1 MPKQILVAD
10 DDHDIAAIIAEVL
23 TDEGY
28 LVHTADNGL
37 EVLTKIKDYEISLLI
52 LDIMMPEMNGLEV
65 LTQLKK
71 EIDIPVILLSAK
83 GRDIDKVIGLQIG
96 ADDYI
101 AKPFSMD
108 ELVARVYAHLRREH
122 RRAKTKEVLQLGNI
136 KLNKSTFQ
144 VFVSGKSTDFSTKEF
159 LILSYLI
166 ENKGQVLT
174 REQIY
179 EAVWKDAYGGDMT
192 TVTVHI
198 KNIRSKLGCESNL
211 LETVWGVG
219 YRMTGGH

>member
-1 MPKQILVAD
+1 MPEQILVAD
-10 DDHDIAAIIAEVL
+10 DDCDIAAIIAEVL

-28 LVHTADNGL
+28 LVHTASNGL
-37 EVLTKIKDYEISLLI
+37 EVLDKIQTHEISLLI
-52 LDIMMPEMNGLEV
+52 LDIMMPEMDGLEV

-71 EIDIPVILLSAK
+71 ESNIPIMILSVR

-101 AKPFSMD
+101 AKPFSLD

-122 RRAKTKEVLQLGNI
+122 RREKINEIIRLGTI
-136 KLNKSTFQ
+136 ELNKSTFQ
-144 VFVSGKSTDFSTKEF
+144 VFVKGTPTDFSTKEF

-198 KNIRSKLGCESNL
+198 KNIRSKLGCESSL

>member
-10 DDHDIAAIIAEVL
+10 DDSDIAAIIAEVL

-28 LVHTADNGL
+28 LVHTASNGL
-37 EVLTKIKDYEISLLI
+37 EVLDKINTHEISLLI
-52 LDIMMPEMNGLEV
+52 LDIMMPEMDGLEV
-65 LTQLKK
+65 LTQLKR
-71 EIDIPVILLSAK
+71 ESNTPVMILSAK

-96 ADDYI
+96 ADDYM
-101 AKPFSMD
+101 AKPFSLD
-108 ELVARVYAHLRREH
+108 ELVARVSAHLRREH
-122 RRAKTKEVLQLGNI
+122 RREKINEIIRLSTIELS
-136 KLNKSTFQ
+136 KSTFQ
-144 VFVSGKSTDFSTKEF
+144 VFVKGTPKDFSTKEF

>member
-10 DDHDIAAIIAEVL
+10 DDSDIAAIIAEVL

-28 LVHTADNGL
+28 LVHTASNGL
-37 EVLTKIKDYEISLLI
+37 EVLDKINTHEISLLI
-52 LDIMMPEMNGLEV
+52 LDIMMPEMDGLEV
-65 LTQLKK
+65 LTQLKR
-71 EIDIPVILLSAK
+71 ESNTPVMILSAK

-96 ADDYI
+96 ADDYM
-101 AKPFSMD
+101 AKPFSLD
-108 ELVARVYAHLRREH
+108 ELVARVSAHLRREH
-122 RRAKTKEVLQLGNI
+122 RREKINEIIRLSTIE
-136 KLNKSTFQ
+136 LNKSTFQ
-144 VFVSGKSTDFSTKEF
+144 VFVKGTPKDFSTKEF

>member
-10 DDHDIAAIIAEVL
+10 DDSDIAAIIAEVL

-28 LVHTADNGL
+28 LVHTAGNGL
-37 EVLTKIKDYEISLLI
+37 EVLDKINTHEISLLI
-52 LDIMMPEMNGLEV
+52 LDIMMPEMDGLEV
-65 LTQLKK
+65 LTQLKR
-71 EIDIPVILLSAK
+71 ESNTPVMILSAK

-96 ADDYI
+96 ADDYM
-101 AKPFSMD
+101 AKPFSLD
-108 ELVARVYAHLRREH
+108 ELVARVSAHLRREH
-122 RRAKTKEVLQLGNI
+122 RREKINEIIRLSTIE
-136 KLNKSTFQ
+136 LNKSTFQ
-144 VFVSGKSTDFSTKEF
+144 VFVKGTPTDFSTKEF

>member
-1 MPKQILVAD
+1 MTEQILVAD

-28 LVHTADNGL
+28 HVHTADNGL
-37 EVLTKIKDYEISLLI
+37 EVLAKIKDYEISLLI
-52 LDIMMPEMNGLEV
+52 LDIMMPEMDGLEV

-96 ADDYI
+96 ADDYM
-101 AKPFSMD
+101 AKPFSMN

-122 RRAKTKEVLQLGNI
+122 RRDKTKEILQLGNI
-136 KLNKSTFQ
+136 ELNKSTFQ

-198 KNIRSKLGCESNL
+198 KNIRSKLGGESNL

>member
-10 DDHDIAAIIAEVL
+10 DDSDIAAIIAEVL

-28 LVHTADNGL
+28 LVHTASNGL
-37 EVLTKIKDYEISLLI
+37 EVLDKINTHEISLLI
-52 LDIMMPEMNGLEV
+52 LDIMMPEMDGLEV
-65 LTQLKK
+65 LTQLKR
-71 EIDIPVILLSAK
+71 ESNTPVMILSAK

-96 ADDYI
+96 ADDYM
-101 AKPFSMD
+101 AKPFSLD
-108 ELVARVYAHLRREH
+108 ELVARVSAHLRREH
-122 RRAKTKEVLQLGNI
+122 RREKINEIIRLSTIE
-136 KLNKSTFQ
+136 LNKSTFQ
-144 VFVSGKSTDFSTKEF
+144 VFVKGTPKDFSTKEF

-198 KNIRSKLGCESNL
+198 KNIRSKLGYESSL

>member
-10 DDHDIAAIIAEVL
+10 DDSDIAAIIAEVL

-28 LVHTADNGL
+28 LVHTASNGL
-37 EVLTKIKDYEISLLI
+37 EVLDKINTHEISLLI
-52 LDIMMPEMNGLEV
+52 LDIMMPEMDGLEV
-65 LTQLKK
+65 LTQLKR
-71 EIDIPVILLSAK
+71 ESNTPVMILSAK

-96 ADDYI
+96 ADDYM
-101 AKPFSMD
+101 AKPFSLD
-108 ELVARVYAHLRREH
+108 ELVARVSAHLRREH
-122 RRAKTKEVLQLGNI
+122 RREKINEIIRLGTI
-136 KLNKSTFQ
+136 ELNKSTFQ
-144 VFVSGKSTDFSTKEF
+144 VFVKGTPKDFSTKEF

>member
-10 DDHDIAAIIAEVL
+10 DDSDIAAIIAEVL

-28 LVHTADNGL
+28 LVHTASNGL
-37 EVLTKIKDYEISLLI
+37 EVLDKINTHEISLLI
-52 LDIMMPEMNGLEV
+52 LDIMMPEMDGLEV
-65 LTQLKK
+65 LTQLKR
-71 EIDIPVILLSAK
+71 ESNTPVMILSAK

-96 ADDYI
+96 ADDYM
-101 AKPFSMD
+101 AKPFSLD
-108 ELVARVYAHLRREH
+108 ELVARVSAHLRREH
-122 RRAKTKEVLQLGNI
+122 RREKINEIIRLGTI
-136 KLNKSTFQ
+136 ELNKSTFQ
-144 VFVSGKSTDFSTKEF
+144 VFVKGTPKDFSTKEF

-198 KNIRSKLGCESNL
+198 KNIRSKLGYESSL

>member
-1 MPKQILVAD
+1 MSEQILVAD
-10 DDHDIAAIIAEVL
+10 DDRDIAAIIAEVL

-37 EVLTKIKDYEISLLI
+37 EVLAKIKDHEINLLI
-52 LDIMMPEMNGLEV
+52 LDIMMPEMDGLEV

-96 ADDYI
+96 ADDYMS
-101 AKPFSMD
+101 KPFSMD
-108 ELVARVYAHLRREH
+108 ELIARVYAHLRREH
-122 RRAKTKEVLQLGNI
+122 RRDKTKEILQLGNI
-136 KLNKSTFQ
+136 ELNKSTFQ
-144 VFVSGKSTDFSTKEF
+144 AFVSGKTADFSTKEF

-198 KNIRSKLGCESNL
+198 KNIRSKLGHESNL

>member
-10 DDHDIAAIIAEVL
+10 DDSDIAAIIAEVL

-28 LVHTADNGL
+28 LVHTASNGL
-37 EVLTKIKDYEISLLI
+37 EVLDKINTHEISLLI
-52 LDIMMPEMNGLEV
+52 LDIMMPEMDGLEV

-71 EIDIPVILLSAK
+71 ESNFPVMILSAK

-96 ADDYI
+96 ADDYM
-101 AKPFSMD
+101 AKPFSLD
-108 ELVARVYAHLRREH
+108 ELVARVSAHLRREH
-122 RRAKTKEVLQLGNI
+122 RREKTNEIIRLGTI
-136 KLNKSTFQ
+136 ELNKSTFQ
-144 VFVSGKSTDFSTKEF
+144 VFVKGTPKDFSTKEF

-198 KNIRSKLGCESNL
+198 KNIRSKLGYESSL

>member
-10 DDHDIAAIIAEVL
+10 DDCDIAAIIAEVL

-28 LVHTADNGL
+28 LVHTASNGL
-37 EVLTKIKDYEISLLI
+37 EVLDKINTHEISLLI
-52 LDIMMPEMNGLEV
+52 LDIMMPEMDGLEV

-71 EIDIPVILLSAK
+71 ESNIPVMILSAK

-96 ADDYI
+96 ADDYM
-101 AKPFSMD
+101 AKPFSLD
-108 ELVARVYAHLRREH
+108 ELVARVSAHLRREH
-122 RRAKTKEVLQLGNI
+122 RREKINEIIRLSTIE
-136 KLNKSTFQ
+136 LNKSTFQ
-144 VFVSGKSTDFSTKEF
+144 VFVKGTPKDFSTKEF

-198 KNIRSKLGCESNL
+198 KNIRSKLGYESSL

>member
-10 DDHDIAAIIAEVL
+10 DDSDIAAIIAEVL

-28 LVHTADNGL
+28 LVHTASNGL
-37 EVLTKIKDYEISLLI
+37 EVLDKINTHEISLLI
-52 LDIMMPEMNGLEV
+52 LDIMMPEMDGLEV
-65 LTQLKK
+65 LTQLKR
-71 EIDIPVILLSAK
+71 ESNTPVMILSAK

-96 ADDYI
+96 ADDYM
-101 AKPFSMD
+101 AKPFSLD
-108 ELVARVYAHLRREH
+108 ELVARVSAHLRREH
-122 RRAKTKEVLQLGNI
+122 RREKINEIIRLGTI
-136 KLNKSTFQ
+136 ELNKSTFQ
-144 VFVSGKSTDFSTKEF
+144 VFVKGTPTDFSTKEF

-198 KNIRSKLGCESNL
+198 KNIRSKLGYESSL

>member
-83 GRDIDKVIGLQIG
+83 GQDIDKVIGLQIG

>member
-10 DDHDIAAIIAEVL
+10 DDSDIAAIIAEVL

-28 LVHTADNGL
+28 LVHTASNGL
-37 EVLTKIKDYEISLLI
+37 EVLDKINTHEISLLI
-52 LDIMMPEMNGLEV
+52 LDIMMPEMDGLEV
-65 LTQLKK
+65 LTQLKR
-71 EIDIPVILLSAK
+71 ESNTPVMILSAK

-96 ADDYI
+96 ADDYM
-101 AKPFSMD
+101 AKPFSLD
-108 ELVARVYAHLRREH
+108 ELVARVSAHLRREH
-122 RRAKTKEVLQLGNI
+122 RREKINEIIRLGTI
-136 KLNKSTFQ
+136 ELNKSTFQ
-144 VFVSGKSTDFSTKEF
+144 VFVKGTPTDFSTKEF